1 MTVSQD
7 AGDTEHLVQ
16 PWPVACT
23 IGQERREL
31 IGEAR
36 GIYVRDESGRWLID
50 GPAGMW
56 CTNVG
61 HRNEEL
67 ARTLYEQ
74 AMELSYNSP
83 WYTSNAP
90 SAALAARIAEHAPG
104 DLAHVFFTTGGST
117 AVESAIRFV
126 QFYNNVLGRPQ
137 KKMLLCREGGYHGST
152 YLSASL
158 NGSQRSRNW
167 MDFEERNILRLS
179 SPNPYRRPEGMSITD
194 FTDHL
199 IAELASTIATHGAE
213 RIAAFVAEPVMASG
227 GVIVP
232 PEGYLPRAAELCRKH
247 GILFVSDEVVT
258 GFGRLGHI
266 FASGDVFGVE
276 PDILVFAKGL
286 TSGYFPMGGMIVSK
300 RLMEDIRDSEHP
312 DAMYAHGLTYYSH
325 PIGAAVAMRN
335 MDLLE
340 DGILEHAREVI
351 PYFQQRLR
359 TLDELA
365 LVGEV
370 RGVGMMACVE
380 SVADRSSRN
389 PLALDIKVGSRIDRY
404 CQSLGLLVR
413 PLVNM
418 CVMSPPLVIEAP
430 QIDRMTDILYQGI
443 ARTMDDL
450 RKEGIW
456 DG

>member
-1 MTVSQD
+1 
-7 AGDTEHLVQ
+7 
-16 PWPVACT
+16 
-23 IGQERREL
+23 
-31 IGEAR
+31 
-36 GIYVRDESGRWLID
+36 
-50 GPAGMW
+50 
-56 CTNVG
+56 
-61 HRNEEL
+61 
-67 ARTLYEQ
+67 
-74 AMELSYNSP
+74 
-83 WYTSNAP
+83 
-90 SAALAARIAEHAPG
+90 
-104 DLAHVFFTTGGST
+104 
-117 AVESAIRFV
+117 
-126 QFYNNVLGRPQ
+126 
-137 KKMLLCREGGYHGST
+137 
-152 YLSASL
+152 
-158 NGSQRSRNW
+158 
-167 MDFEERNILRLS
+167 
-179 SPNPYRRPEGMSITD
+179 
-194 FTDHL
+194 
-199 IAELASTIATHGAE
+199 
-213 RIAAFVAEPVMASG
+213 
-227 GVIVP
+227 
-232 PEGYLPRAAELCRKH
+232 
-247 GILFVSDEVVT
+247 
-258 GFGRLGHI
+258 
-266 FASGDVFGVE
+266 
-276 PDILVFAKGL
+276 
-286 TSGYFPMGGMIVSK
+286 
-300 RLMEDIRDSEHP
+300 MEDIRDSEHP
-312 DAMYAHGLTYYSH
+312 DAMYAHGLTYSSH

-380 SVADRSSRN
+380 CVADRSSRN